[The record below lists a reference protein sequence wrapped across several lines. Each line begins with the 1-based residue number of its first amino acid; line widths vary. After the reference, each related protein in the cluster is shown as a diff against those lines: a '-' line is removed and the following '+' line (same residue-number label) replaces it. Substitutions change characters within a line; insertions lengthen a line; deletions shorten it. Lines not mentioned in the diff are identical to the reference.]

1 MFLALKEMKKEKR
14 RYTLIIGIITLISY
28 LIFFLLGLAYGLA
41 KDNISAVEKWQAKS
55 IVLSKGTNTNLSSS
69 VIDEKMVSN
78 LNPDDYTLINLNR
91 AVTVSKNTDK
101 TINLVLFGMDTQ
113 SKAFPE
119 IIEGTLPK
127 NNNEI
132 IASSALKREHGFTIG
147 DQITLTNSNK
157 SYTITGFTDPVK
169 YNVSSVIYTT
179 RQAAQSVFVRDGFA
193 SGIILYND
201 DVFSSFPDGYERL
214 SINDFIMALPGYL
227 PQLLTFSLMIGFLV
241 LIGSTI
247 LSVFMYILT
256 MQKLNVFAILKIQ
269 GVSNQVLSKSLLFQT
284 FVIAAIGV
292 LLGVIF
298 TLLTTLI
305 LPKTMPFQLNILFC
319 ASISFIMIM
328 MTLLGAIFSMRSI
341 KSIDPLVILD

>member
-55 IVLSKGTNTNLSSS
+55 IVLSKGTNANLSSS

-78 LNPDDYTLINLNR
+78 LSPDDYTLINLNR

-269 GVSNQVLSKSLLFQT
+269 GVSNKVLSKSLLFQS
-284 FVIAAIGV
+284 FVIASVGV

-319 ASISFIMIM
+319 ASISFIMII

-341 KSIDPLVILD
+341 KSIDPLFILD

>member
-55 IVLSKGTNTNLSSS
+55 IVLSKGTNANLSSS

>member
-55 IVLSKGTNTNLSSS
+55 IVLSKGTNANLSSS

-119 IIEGTLPK
+119 ISEGTLPK

-284 FVIAAIGV
+284 FVIAATGV

>member
-55 IVLSKGTNTNLSSS
+55 IVLSKGTNANLSSS

-284 FVIAAIGV
+284 FVIAATGV

>member
-41 KDNISAVEKWQAKS
+41 KDNISSVEKWQAKS
-55 IVLSKGTNTNLSSS
+55 IVLSKGTNANLSSS

-319 ASISFIMIM
+319 ALISFIMIM